1 MFQAQS
7 HTRESHIMHQCLEV
21 SIGSHPMEET
31 NIDKETAIAVVVDP
45 LHTYIHTYRMWVVGL
60 NHMSF
65 IHEPPVPCDLMR

>member
-45 LHTYIHTYRMWVVGL
+45 LHTYIHTYISHVGCW
-60 NHMSF
+60 
-65 IHEPPVPCDLMR
+65 IEPHELHPRASGSM